1 MKKILLSL
9 FTLMTF
15 ASFGF
20 SRWRGILIGDED
32 EHHIVPD
39 SLAPT
44 QPSVEKLSITPSSS
58 PSDNS
63 ISAQTPTPIS
73 SPEQT
78 IAGGPYKDGQYL
90 GSVADAYY
98 GYVRVEAVIN
108 NGYIT
113 DVKFLQYPNDR
124 STSRYINNIAMPRLT
139 QEAIN
144 SQSAKVQ
151 IVSGA
156 TDTSGAFRQSLA
168 YALNKAQ

>member
-9 FTLMTF
+9 FTLITF

-20 SRWRGILIGDED
+20 SRWRGLLISDED
-32 EHHIVPD
+32 ERHIVPD
-39 SLAPT
+39 NLAPT
-44 QPSVEKLSITPSSS
+44 KSSVEKPSITPSFS
-58 PSDNS
+58 PPDNS
-63 ISAQTPTPIS
+63 ISVQTPTPIS
-73 SPEQT
+73 SPKQT
-78 IAGGPYKDGQYL
+78 IAGGLYKDGQYL

-98 GYVRVEAVIN
+98 GYVQVEAVIN

-124 STSRYINNIAMPRLT
+124 STSRYINSVAMPRLT
-139 QEAIN
+139 QEAIS

-168 YALNKAQ
+168 SALNKAQ